1 MNRLAGILTS
11 RIFGILC
18 IVLLLYA
25 LVLAS
30 DPAARTLGNHQNL
43 MQRVALFGI
52 LTLGAGTLILAGGID
67 LSMGS
72 VFCLAGVTLGLL
84 LNHHFPAGLAVTL
97 VLAGGAFIGL
107 VHGLLI
113 TRLRLQPFIV
123 TLCGLFIWRGMAY
136 WLALPDPMAPL
147 RGLARFL
154 TFGYA
159 FADAPVNPGSAG
171 TVGIGSISKEI
182 AALVYLST
190 GKLHVTPVR
199 LLLMVAL
206 FTLFGIL
213 LHRSVYGRYLF
224 AVGANEQAA
233 RYAGIRADRSKVL
246 AYVLCSMLGA
256 LAGMLQLLELK
267 TVQPSNAGQFYELYA
282 ITGAV
287 LGGCSLRGGE
297 GTVLGMLLGTAVLP
311 LLRNLINLS
320 GLPDDL
326 EFFVIGLALL
336 AGTILD
342 ELLKRRA
349 ASRGRI

>member
-25 LVLAS
+25 LVLTS
-30 DPAARTLGNHQNL
+30 DPSARTLGNHQNL
-43 MQRVALFGI
+43 SQRVALFGI

-72 VFCLAGVTLGLL
+72 VFCLAGVALGLL
-84 LNHHFPAGLAVTL
+84 LNQHVSPALAVIL
-97 VLAGGAFIGL
+97 VLAGGGFIGL
-107 VHGLLI
+107 VHGMLI

-159 FADAPVNPGSAG
+159 FAGAPVNPGSAG
-171 TVGIGSISKEI
+171 TVGIGSVSQEVPTLIF
-182 AALVYLST
+182 LSI
-190 GKLHVTPVR
+190 GKLGPVPIR
-199 LLLMVAL
+199 LFLLAVL
-206 FTLFGIL
+206 FTLFGVF

-233 RYAGIRADRSKVL
+233 RYAGIRADRYKVL
-246 AYVLCSMLGA
+246 AYVLCSMLGT

-267 TVQPSNAGQFYELYA
+267 TVQPNNAGPFYELYA

-297 GTVLGMLLGTAVLP
+297 GTVVGMLLGTAVLP

-349 ASRGRI
+349 ARRGPI